1 MGEEL
6 KPCPECN
13 GMATLR
19 ASSDGDAE
27 WVQCDGCGYA
37 GKVCLAEAEAVAAWN
52 DRVPREVSRSPYHRI
67 AALIEAGD
75 RLNELACH
83 QDDCQIVTHG
93 VWSDPIPCS
102 CGYTEAWKKWKEVR
116 GE

>member
-1 MGEEL
+1 MREEL
-6 KPCPECN
+6 KPCPCCGSPAVKWVSGGPGCHYAKCEGC
-13 GMATLR
+13 GLT
-19 ASSDGDAE
+19 SSDGSKDRIA
-27 WVQCDGCGYA
+27 
-37 GKVCLAEAEAVAAWN
+37 AAWN
-52 DRVPREVSRSPYHRI
+52 RRAPD

>member
-1 MGEEL
+1 MGEKTILSCGHEDEHSCMGVSVQFDEEQCVAGEGFV
-6 KPCPECN
+6 PTTIYAQYCHEC
-13 GMATLR
+13 ATKLYE
-19 ASSDGDAE
+19 S
-27 WVQCDGCGYA
+27 
-37 GKVCLAEAEAVAAWN
+37 
-52 DRVPREVSRSPYHRI
+52 RI
-67 AALIEAGD
+67 AALIEAGN

-93 VWSDPIPCS
+93 VWSDPIPCT